1 MCPDFWRL
9 FSFGRY
15 SPAKIL
21 WPTGSYL
28 VSNENF
34 HALFQPI
41 ARSVRA
47 GSGFILLLSSR
58 AFRMCVQIFGDFFL
72 SGDTARQRSFG
83 RQGATWLAT
92 RTSMLYSNR
101 SHDPFGLV
109 LGSFCCS
116 RQEHSECVS
125 RFLETFFFREIQPG
139 KDPLADRE
147 LPG

>member
-1 MCPDFWRL
+1 M
-9 FSFGRY
+9 GRY
-15 SPAKIL
+15 SSAKIL
-21 WPTGSYL
+21 LPTGSYL
-28 VSNENF
+28 VKNENF

-47 GSGFILLLSSR
+47 GYRLILLLSSR
-58 AFRMCVQIFGDFFL
+58 AFRMGVQIFGAIFPW
-72 SGDTARQRSFG
+72 GDTARQRSFG
-83 RQGATWLAT
+83 RQGATWLKT

-109 LGSFCCS
+109 MGSFCCS
-116 RQEHSECVS
+116 RQEHSEWGS
-125 RFLETFFFREIQPG
+125 RFFEQFFLGEIQLG